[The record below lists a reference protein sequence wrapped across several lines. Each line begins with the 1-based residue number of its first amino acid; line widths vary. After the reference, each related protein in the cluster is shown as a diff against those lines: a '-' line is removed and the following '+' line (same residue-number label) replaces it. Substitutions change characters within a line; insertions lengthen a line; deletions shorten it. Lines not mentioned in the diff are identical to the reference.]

1 MTIKEL
7 IQTIEKTKYL
17 MVAVSTGR
25 ILIDEINAEYQ
36 AVYQQVDTELR
47 VHGLENPNPY
57 SNLLEWYGRWS
68 SDDLPS
74 YQLRRQFLSELFG
87 PLIRELKN
95 RADGSP
101 PEAPE
106 EPTV

>member
-36 AVYQQVDTELR
+36 AAYQQVDTELR

-68 SDDLPS
+68 SGDLPS
-74 YQLRRQFLSELFG
+74 YQSRLQFLSELFG
-87 PLIRELKN
+87 PLIRELKH

>member
-7 IQTIEKTKYL
+7 IKIIEKIKYL

-36 AVYQQVDTELR
+36 AAYQQVDTELR

-57 SNLLEWYGRWS
+57 SNLLEWYGKWS
-68 SDDLPS
+68 TGDLPS
-74 YQLRRQFLSELFG
+74 YQSRSRFLSEMFT
-87 PLIRELKN
+87 PLIRELEN
-95 RADGSP
+95 RENSSP

-106 EPTV
+106 ETTV

>member
-25 ILIDEINAEYQ
+25 VLIDEINAEYQ
-36 AVYQQVDTELR
+36 AVYQQVDTELQ

-57 SNLLEWYGRWS
+57 SNLLEWYGKWS
-68 SDDLPS
+68 TGDLPS
-74 YQLRRQFLSELFG
+74 YQSRRRFLSEMFN
-87 PLIRELKN
+87 PLIHELEN
-95 RADGSP
+95 RADNSSQNSK
-101 PEAPE
+101 
-106 EPTV
+106 

>member
-1 MTIKEL
+1 MTSKEL
-7 IQTIEKTKYL
+7 IQSIEKTEYL
-17 MVAVSTGR
+17 MVAVSTGK

-36 AVYQQVDTELR
+36 AAYQQVDTELR

-57 SNLLEWYGRWS
+57 SNLLEWYGQWS
-68 SDDLPS
+68 SGNLPS
-74 YQLRRQFLSELFG
+74 YQSRRQFLSELFG

-95 RADGSP
+95 RADDSP

>member
-36 AVYQQVDTELR
+36 AAYQQVDTELR

-74 YQLRRQFLSELFG
+74 YQLRRQFLSELFS

-95 RADGSP
+95 RADGNP

>member
-36 AVYQQVDTELR
+36 AAYQQVDTELR

-57 SNLLEWYGRWS
+57 SDLLEWYNRWS
-68 SDDLPS
+68 SGDLPS
-74 YQLRRQFLSELFG
+74 YQSRRQFLSE
-87 PLIRELKN
+87 PN
-95 RADGSP
+95 
-101 PEAPE
+101 
-106 EPTV
+106 